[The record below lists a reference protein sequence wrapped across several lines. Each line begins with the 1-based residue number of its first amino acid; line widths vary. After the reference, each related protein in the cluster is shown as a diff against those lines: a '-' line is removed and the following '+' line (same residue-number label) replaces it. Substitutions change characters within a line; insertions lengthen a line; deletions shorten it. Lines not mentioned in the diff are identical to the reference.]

1 MPQILPSVFF
11 HRRRRRR
18 FPKWVPEAPIGGAGG
33 TQKWR
38 RRHPNVVPKEPK
50 YGAEGAQMGRRRSS
64 NMAPKTPK
72 CGAGGA
78 TPPEGKENPAVGGCF
93 ASLYSNTLLDGSVTL

>member
-1 MPQILPSVFF
+1 MA
-11 HRRRRRR
+11 
-18 FPKWVPEAPIGGAGG
+18 PEAPIGGAGG
-33 TQKWR
+33 AQKWR

-50 YGAEGAQMGRRRSS
+50 CGAEGAQMWRRKSP

-78 TPPEGKENPAVGGCF
+78 TPPEGEENPAVGGCF
-93 ASLYSNTLLDGSVTL
+93 ASLYTNTLLDGSVTL